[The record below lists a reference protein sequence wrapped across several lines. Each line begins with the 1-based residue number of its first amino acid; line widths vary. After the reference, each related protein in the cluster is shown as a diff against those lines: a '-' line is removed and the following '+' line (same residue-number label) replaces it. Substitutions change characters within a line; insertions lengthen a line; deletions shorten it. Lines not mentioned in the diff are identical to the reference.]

1 MSLNICQKC
10 GKPSLIKTPHGRVML
25 EEFFTEVHIANE
37 YSFDCLKC
45 GYSSGVIR
53 ENTELGNKLS
63 KPWWKRIFSLH
74 L

>member
-10 GKPSLIKTPHGRVML
+10 GKPSLIKTPHGRIML

-45 GYSSGVIR
+45 GYSSGVI
-53 ENTELGNKLS
+53 E
-63 KPWWKRIFSLH
+63 RILN
-74 L
+74 